1 MDTPQRLHS
10 LDNLRA
16 AMMWLGIVLH
26 VAAIHMVGE
35 SPLIWRDKATSPLAD
50 LLMAFI
56 HSFRMPVFFIVAGF
70 FAAMLVQSRGPMGM
84 LKHRFRRIAVPFL
97 VFWPPLVVLTVVM
110 VMLYVHLMHYGTFGM
125 DPALVAPPPGRSKL
139 STMHLWFIYL
149 LWWFA
154 VATAFACWASSRIPQ
169 AWSSALP
176 RLLRWLGGRSW
187 GFLVLTLPLL
197 LAGASYPN
205 GFIAPSGSLLPSWT
219 EWLHNGLFFAFGWA
233 LFGARETLLPRYA
246 QHCWRLVLAGLPFFA
261 GMMLV
266 MSLQRR
272 GTVLPHAALLS
283 GFAYNAATWLWS
295 MAIIGLFIRY
305 LPQHSRRLAYL
316 SDSAYWVYLIHL
328 PLTVGFGALIFGLPL
343 GALAKMLLN
352 ISLTTLVCLASYQL
366 LVRGRWIGRLLN
378 GERERRSATSHL
390 IQGAQA

>member
-50 LLMAFI
+50 LLLAFI

-70 FAAMLVQSRGPMGM
+70 FAALLVQSRGPMGM

-97 VFWPPLVVLTVVM
+97 VFWLPLVVLTVVM
-110 VMLYVHLMHYGTFGM
+110 VMLYVHLMHYGRFGIE
-125 DPALVAPPPGRSKL
+125 PALAAPPPGRPML
-139 STMHLWFIYL
+139 NTMHLWFIYL

-154 VATAFACWASSRIPQ
+154 VATAFACLLSQRLSP
-169 AWSSALP
+169 AWSSSLP

-197 LAGASYPN
+197 VAGASYPN
-205 GFIAPSGSLLPSWT
+205 GFITPSGSLLPPWT

-246 QHCWRLVLAGLPFFA
+246 QRCWRLALAGLPFFA
-261 GMMLV
+261 AMLV
-266 MSLQRR
+266 VIGLQKR
-272 GTVLPHAALLS
+272 GMALPHAALLS

-295 MAIIGLFIRY
+295 LAIIGLFLRY
-305 LPQHSRRLAYL
+305 LPQHSRWLAYL
-316 SDSAYWVYLIHL
+316 SDSAYWVYLAHL
-328 PLTVGFGALIFGLPL
+328 PLTVGFGALIYGLPL

-352 ISLTTLVCLASYQL
+352 ISLTTLICLASYQL
-366 LVRGRWIGRLLN
+366 LVRGRWLGRLLN
-378 GERERRSATSHL
+378 GEREKRAAASHL
-390 IQGAQA
+390 IEGAQA

>member
-35 SPLIWRDKATSPLAD
+35 SPLIWRDQATSPLAD
-50 LLMAFI
+50 LLLAFI

-70 FAAMLVQSRGPMGM
+70 FAAMLVQRRGPLGM

-97 VFWPPLVVLTVVM
+97 VFWLPLVLLTVVM
-110 VMLYVHLMHYGTFGM
+110 VMLYVHLMHYGTWGV
-125 DPALVAPPPGRSKL
+125 DPALAEPPPGRPKL
-139 STMHLWFIYL
+139 NTMHLWFIYL

-154 VATAFACWASSRIPQ
+154 VATSFACWLAGRLPP
-169 AWSSALP
+169 ALGSALP
-176 RLLRWLGGRSW
+176 RLLRGLGGRSW
-187 GFLVLTLPLL
+187 GFLLLALPLL

-205 GFIAPSGSLLPSWT
+205 GFITPTGSLLPPWT

-246 QHCWRLVLAGLPFFA
+246 RRCWWLALAGLPFFVA
-261 GMMLV
+261 MLV
-266 MSLQRR
+266 VVGLQKR
-272 GTVLPHAALLS
+272 GLVLPHAALLS
-283 GFAYNAATWLWS
+283 GYAYNAASWLWS
-295 MAIIGLFIRY
+295 LAIIGLFLRY
-305 LPQHSRRLAYL
+305 LPQHNRRLAYL
-316 SDSAYWVYLIHL
+316 ADSAYWVYLVHL
-328 PLTVGFGALIFGLPL
+328 PLTVGFGALIYGLPL

-352 ISLTTLVCLASYQL
+352 IGLTTLVCLASYQL
-366 LVRGRWIGRLLN
+366 FVRGRWLGRLLN
-378 GERERRSATSHL
+378 GEREARPSRNPS
-390 IQGAQA
+390 IQEAQA